1 MKLFDKSIMQ
11 EDNTEKVSII
21 IPIYNTED
29 YLEKCII
36 SVLNQT
42 YKNLEIILINDGS
55 SDSSADI
62 AKKYVEMD
70 KRVLYF
76 EQKNSGVS
84 SARNYGLDLA
94 TGDYILFI
102 DSDDWVESTIVEKL
116 LNRMHSHNV
125 DISCCQYDRGA
136 VEGNEDFTI
145 LDRSNVLKEFL
156 IHKKING
163 SLVNKLFRTSVISD
177 TRLDVSISYGEDA
190 LFLWKILLKIKYIC
204 VSNEVLYHVTL
215 HGDSATGG
223 GSYKVIRKDC
233 IAVWSEICCDAK
245 SLSKDYEKLACIQ
258 LANMAFFSLYDMAYY
273 DYHKTEDEDLFLN
286 VLRNNYKY
294 LKCGDFIP
302 KMERMLAYLMVKNM
316 NIARFIVRI
325 RLKLSKTLKKG
336 EK

>member
-1 MKLFDKSIMQ
+1 MTPFDKSIMH
-11 EDNTEKVSII
+11 ENNTEKVSII

-29 YLEKCII
+29 YLEKCLK

-55 SDSSADI
+55 SDNSAEI
-62 AKKYVEMD
+62 AKKYEKID
-70 KRVLYF
+70 RRVLYF

-116 LNRMHSHNV
+116 LNRMHSQNV
-125 DISCCQYDRGA
+125 DISCCQYDRDS
-136 VEGNEDFTI
+136 VDVKENLKI
-145 LDRSNVLKEFL
+145 LDRCDVLKEFL

-177 TRLDVSISYGEDA
+177 TRLDISISYGEDA
-190 LFLWKILLKIKYIC
+190 LFLWKILLKVKYIC

-215 HGDSATGG
+215 HSDSATGG
-223 GSYKVIRKDC
+223 GSYKTIRKDC
-233 IAVWSEICCDAK
+233 IAVWSEICRDAK
-245 SLSKDYEKLACIQ
+245 LLSKDYEKLAHAQ

-273 DYHKTEDEDLFLN
+273 NYHENQQEELFLN
-286 VLRNNYKY
+286 VLKKNYRY
-294 LKCGDFIP
+294 LKHSNFIP
-302 KMERMLAYLMVKNM
+302 KTESILAYLMMKDMNM
-316 NIARFIVRI
+316 ARTIIRI
-325 RLKLSKTLKKG
+325 RLKLKN
-336 EK
+336 